1 MRVPCSQAPNV
12 QMHHP
17 PADNGVVM
25 ADVRAGD
32 EGDPDK
38 RVSQQQA
45 DSAVEHPAEFAG
57 GKPGE

>member
-1 MRVPCSQAPNV
+1 
-12 QMHHP
+12 MHHP